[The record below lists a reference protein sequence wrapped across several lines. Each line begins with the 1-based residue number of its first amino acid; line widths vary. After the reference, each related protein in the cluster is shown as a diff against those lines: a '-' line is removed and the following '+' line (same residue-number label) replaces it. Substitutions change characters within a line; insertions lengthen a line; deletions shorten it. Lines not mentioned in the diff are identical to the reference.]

1 MRTTVPGPPVAPP
14 TYVGPVNGPGA
25 PQLSTD
31 AMNAGTMTQ
40 AGAATIIGNRKIEA
54 NLFGLRIGPYVEY
67 DLFKRVSVD
76 LGGGFAAGVIDSKF
90 EYNDTVTVTGLGSS
104 NSSGSDRSTG
114 LLYGGYVRGQLNV
127 NVYKSASVFAGAEL
141 NSLSDFKQSSGSAQA
156 QLNLGTAVYV
166 TVGLGLSF

>member
-1 MRTTVPGPPVAPP
+1 
-14 TYVGPVNGPGA
+14 
-25 PQLSTD
+25 
-31 AMNAGTMTQ
+31 MTQ

-104 NSSGSDRSTG
+104 NSNGSDRSTG

-141 NSLSDFKQSSGSAQA
+141 NSLSDFKQSSGSAHA